1 MIKVR
6 ITGQI
11 PDIRRKILTS
21 ITEATNEFV
30 GDVRGDTPVG
40 ETGLLSR
47 SWTKKQQFKGTKVSN
62 SAPYASFVEDNV
74 RFIDPH
80 IEPLKRS
87 IVNKVKRKTRSS

>member
-30 GDVRGDTPVG
+30 NNVRADTPVD
-40 ETGLLSR
+40 TGLLQN

-87 IVNKVKRKTRSS
+87 IVNKVKRKTRSR

>member
-30 GDVRGDTPVG
+30 NNVRADTPVD
-40 ETGLLSR
+40 TGLLQR

-87 IVNKVKRKTRSS
+87 IVNKVKRKTRSR